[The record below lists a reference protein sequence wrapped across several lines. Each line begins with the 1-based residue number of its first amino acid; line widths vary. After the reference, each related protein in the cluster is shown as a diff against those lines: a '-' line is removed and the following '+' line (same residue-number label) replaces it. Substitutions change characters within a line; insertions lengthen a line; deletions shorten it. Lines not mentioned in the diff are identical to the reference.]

1 MAEESLLKRL
11 RGKKISFVEEE
22 EKLLKESMELMI
34 KHSAGQLK
42 ETHKIKNLRRSIARL
57 KTVKNESNLKEDND

>member
-11 RGKKISFVEEE
+11 RGKKISFVDEE
-22 EKLLKESMELMI
+22 EKLLKEIMELMI

>member
-11 RGKKISFVEEE
+11 RGKKISFVDEE
-22 EKLLKESMELMI
+22 EKLLKENMELMI

-42 ETHKIKNLRRSIARL
+42 ETHKIKSLRKSIARL

>member
-11 RGKKISFVEEE
+11 RGKKISFVDEE
-22 EKLLKESMELMI
+22 EKLLKENMELMI

>member
-11 RGKKISFVEEE
+11 RGKKISFVDEE
-22 EKLLKESMELMI
+22 EKLLKEFMELMI

-42 ETHKIKNLRRSIARL
+42 ETHKIKSLRKSIARL

>member
-11 RGKKISFVEEE
+11 RGKKISFVDEE
-22 EKLLKESMELMI
+22 EKLLKEIMELMI

-42 ETHKIKNLRRSIARL
+42 ETHKIKILRKSIARL

>member
-11 RGKKISFVEEE
+11 RGKKISFVDEE
-22 EKLLKESMELMI
+22 EKLLKEIMELMI

-42 ETHKIKNLRRSIARL
+42 ETHKIKNLSRSIARL

>member
-11 RGKKISFVEEE
+11 RGKKISIVDEE
-22 EKLLKESMELMI
+22 EKLLKEFMELMI

-42 ETHKIKNLRRSIARL
+42 ETHKI
-57 KTVKNESNLKEDND
+57 

>member
-1 MAEESLLKRL
+1 
-11 RGKKISFVEEE
+11 
-22 EKLLKESMELMI
+22 MELMI

>member
-11 RGKKISFVEEE
+11 RGKKISFVDEE
-22 EKLLKESMELMI
+22 EKLLKENMELMI

-42 ETHKIKNLRRSIARL
+42 ETHKIKILRKSIARL